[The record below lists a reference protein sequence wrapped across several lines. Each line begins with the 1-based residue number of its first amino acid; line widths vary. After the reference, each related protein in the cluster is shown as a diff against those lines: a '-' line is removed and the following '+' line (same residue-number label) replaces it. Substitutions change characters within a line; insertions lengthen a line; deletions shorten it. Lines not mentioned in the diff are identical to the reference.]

1 MTAFPLEQ
9 EIGEIIDAVTAAQ
22 RMLRDGALVE
32 LAGLDTAVGK
42 VCEAASHLAA
52 EERAQMAGRL
62 SGLADALD
70 RLALDVANQHQACSR
85 QRAAAAYGGQSTA
98 ENGSAQ

>member
-1 MTAFPLEQ
+1 MTISPLDQ
-9 EIGEIIDAVTAAQ
+9 EIGDIIDAVTAAQ
-22 RMLRDGALVE
+22 RMLAEGALVE
-32 LAGLDTAVGK
+32 LAGLDAAVGK

-52 EERAQMAGRL
+52 EERAHVAGRL

-85 QRAAAAYGGQSTA
+85 QRAAAAYGGRGVA
-98 ENGSAQ
+98 EAG